1 MELETLAARLKAFRE
16 SKGLTKYRLAKLS
29 GISQTY
35 IYRLEL
41 GEIKNPRRDTLQAL
55 ARGLNITIAQL
66 VGETGPLET
75 WQLVEQS
82 LKAYIPV
89 YTGIFEVGMEPV
101 DYVVCTRAKVAPETV
116 HGYRIEGLALEPE
129 IREGD
134 TIIVD
139 TGILPTHG
147 DLVVV
152 VGKPVTGKQQ
162 LVGIKRYNRDGHNEQ
177 WVEDN
182 EGRCDLDNCGY
193 CAVHG
198 MCLYGVITEY
208 VRRLR
213 QM

>member
-1 MELETLAARLKAFRE
+1 MQLESLAARLKAFRE

-55 ARGLNITIAQL
+55 ARGLSITLAQL

-89 YTGIFEVGMEPV
+89 YAGIYEAGMGAI
-101 DYVVCTRAKVAPETV
+101 DYVVCTRAKIPPETLR
-116 HGYRIEGLALEPE
+116 GYRIDGLYLEPE
-129 IREGD
+129 IRAGD
-134 TIIVD
+134 TLIVD
-139 TGILPTHG
+139 SAVVPITG
-147 DLVVV
+147 DLVLVSMDGVV
-152 VGKPVTGKQQ
+152 AVE
-162 LVGIKRYNRDGHNEQ
+162 RYSEDVEGNKWLADNDGRYRLENASLH
-177 WVEDN
+177 
-182 EGRCDLDNCGY
+182 
-193 CAVHG
+193 
-198 MCLYGVITEY
+198 GVIVQY
-208 VRRLR
+208 VHTLK

>member
-1 MELETLAARLKAFRE
+1 MGLETLAARLKAFRE
-16 SKGLTKYRLAKLS
+16 SKSLTKYRLAKLS

-66 VGETGPLET
+66 VGETGPLDT

-89 YTGIFEVGMEPV
+89 YTGIYEVGMEPV

-182 EGRCDLDNCGY
+182 EGRCDLDEHGRCE
-193 CAVHG
+193 ADG

-213 QM
+213 QT